1 MVGGYIDIV
10 VGIVIKGYSVHRVF
24 YHVGNL
30 EETATSVKESTIGY
44 LVSGIEYAWH
54 IAAFLY
60 SLKSQG
66 KTPELIQ
73 VGLEELQRW
82 RNRSRRSDDRESRF
96 GNERAY

>member
-30 EETATSVKESTIGY
+30 EETATSVKESTIGN
-44 LVSGIEYAWH
+44 LVSGIENAWH

-73 VGLEELQRW
+73 VGLEELQRLAG
-82 RNRSRRSDDRESRF
+82 SRRSDDRESRF